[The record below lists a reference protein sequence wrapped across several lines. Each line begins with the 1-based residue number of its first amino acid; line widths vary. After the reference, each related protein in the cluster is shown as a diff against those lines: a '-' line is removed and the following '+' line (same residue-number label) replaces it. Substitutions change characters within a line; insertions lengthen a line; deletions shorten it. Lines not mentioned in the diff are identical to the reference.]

1 VKLRAQAI
9 VINAPRALCFEVVAV
24 AGRRLE
30 KRSDDQWIVEFKTE
44 TGGRSVRTVELLTLD
59 RPCAIHYRWL
69 EGPLADVDETISF
82 TEIDEKTTRLTIAEV
97 SRPAGALLAW

>member
-44 TGGRSVRTVELLTLD
+44 TGGRSVRTVELL
-59 RPCAIHYRWL
+59 
-69 EGPLADVDETISF
+69 DETISF

-97 SRPAGALLAW
+97 SRPAGALLGW